1 VNDDIKPF
9 LESNKKAVIWV
20 KISLFAQQ

>member
-9 LESNKKAVIWV
+9 LESNKKAVIEV
-20 KISLFAQQ
+20 KIRLFE